1 VENLGVTLAGA
12 YRGRRVLV
20 TGHTGFKGSWLAL
33 MLEALGAKV
42 TGLSLDIPSQP
53 SHWKLLKLNIPN
65 HRADIRDAKALHD
78 TIKKAQ
84 PEIVFHLAAQSLV
97 RRSYREP
104 MLTWQT
110 NVIGTANVLE
120 ACRELPSLKAVVIAT
135 TDKCYDNKESPT
147 PYKETDALGGH
158 DPYSASKAAAELVTT
173 SYRKAFF
180 SETDSPLVASVRAG
194 NVIGGGDWSEDRLI
208 PDLVRALEKNEKL
221 TIRSPNATRPWQ
233 HALDL
238 LTGYLQLGEKLLA
251 GEKTFAEAWNFGP
264 DQSGNCTVS
273 EVLQKLRAHWSKLNW
288 QVTDAPQPHE
298 ATLLALDSTKART
311 KLGWRPR
318 WTLDEGLQAT
328 ATWYQRYYDAGEI
341 ISRRQLDDY
350 MAAL

>member
-1 VENLGVTLAGA
+1 MENLGVNLAGA
-12 YRGRRVLV
+12 YRGRRILI

-33 MLEALGAKV
+33 MLDALGAQV
-42 TGLSLDIPSQP
+42 TGLSFDIPSKP
-53 SHWKLLKLNIPN
+53 SHWELLKLNLPD
-65 HRADIRDAKALHD
+65 HRIDICDE
-78 TIKKAQ
+78 KKLRNTVKKTE

-97 RRSYREP
+97 RRSYREAL
-104 MLTWQT
+104 LTWQT

-120 ACRELPSLKAVVIAT
+120 TCRELPSLKAVVIAT
-135 TDKCYDNKESPT
+135 TDKCYENKESAT

-158 DPYSASKAAAELVTT
+158 DPYSASKAAAELVIA

-180 SETDSPLVASVRAG
+180 SERNSPLVASVRAG

-208 PDLVRALEKNEKL
+208 PDLVRALDKKEKL
-221 TIRSPNATRPWQ
+221 IIRSPNATRPWQ

-238 LTGYLQLGEKLLA
+238 LTGYLQLGEKLLM
-251 GEKTFAEAWNFGP
+251 GKKEYAEAWNFGP
-264 DQSGNCTVS
+264 DQSGNCTVN
-273 EVLQKLRAHWSKLNW
+273 EVLQKLCTHWSKLNW
-288 QVTDAPQPHE
+288 QVTHTPQPHE

-328 ATWYQRYYDAGEI
+328 ATWYQRYYDTGET
-341 ISRRQLDDY
+341 ISRKQCNDY